1 MERPVLLL
9 KRILPSLSIHSLA
22 LVDIDPAIM
31 GMLENAASGVLFAQT
46 PPRTHMYAS
55 YFSFRVDFP
64 SGASE
69 DRTGRPF

>member
-46 PPRTHMYAS
+46 SPRTHM
-55 YFSFRVDFP
+55 
-64 SGASE
+64 
-69 DRTGRPF
+69 

>member
-31 GMLENAASGVLFAQT
+31 GMLENGIIQKTWF
-46 PPRTHMYAS
+46 
-55 YFSFRVDFP
+55 
-64 SGASE
+64 
-69 DRTGRPF
+69 

>member
-31 GMLENAASGVLFAQT
+31 GMLENAASGALFGQT
-46 PPRTHMYAS
+46 PPSAHMYAS
-55 YFSFRVDFP
+55 YCSFRVDF
-64 SGASE
+64 SLGAS
-69 DRTGRPF
+69 TGRPF

>member
-31 GMLENAASGVLFAQT
+31 GPQQDGLFEQ
-46 PPRTHMYAS
+46 S
-55 YFSFRVDFP
+55 LLFP
-64 SGASE
+64 S
-69 DRTGRPF
+69 F